1 MLNLNTILNLSG
13 NKYRLAKQAKGIDV
27 PPELISD
34 QVKVILQ
41 VLVDE
46 LNKELQKLEN
56 NVFNLNKDVV
66 DILNKKK

>member
-1 MLNLNTILNLSG
+1 MLNLNTILYNAG
-13 NKYRLAKQAKGIDV
+13 QKYKLVKKAKGIEIE
-27 PPELISD
+27 PELQRD